1 MSLLAVSLPLATD
14 PNTKAACRRSA
25 SGINASRN
33 GMARPKVL
41 RTMATISSW
50 IGLAGLAR
58 YSFCLPNCSTLSRPL
73 PESRASSRC
82 TAPLPAP
89 VVWISSLIEKLRP
102 GWPNRQPS
110 TRCWVAVNRASDRLA
125 LAYSAAASLT
135 RGLVSMPISGRI
147 LPELGKRKLR

>member
-1 MSLLAVSLPLATD
+1 
-14 PNTKAACRRSA
+14 
-25 SGINASRN
+25 
-33 GMARPKVL
+33 
-41 RTMATISSW
+41 MATSSSW

-58 YSFCLPNCSTLSRPL
+58 YSFCLPTGSTVSRPL
-73 PESRASSRC
+73 PAKRASSRC

-110 TRCWVAVNRASDRLA
+110 TRCWVAVNKASERLA

-135 RGLVSMPISGRI
+135 RDFLSMPISGRI
-147 LPELGKRKLR
+147 LPELGMCKLR